1 MLVIAILIVV
11 LTLREK
17 SFLVILL
24 ILLVTRVML
33 PCLFKVLLICQLL
46 LILSRMFTII
56 LLRDLLLRV
65 RPLRLS
71 SCLIIPSI
79 TLILLLIITY
89 TSLPTLSILLSI
101 VFLIVNADFLDLIVL
116 RLLSSTTVSLRI
128 RIVIQRCRFFVT

>member
-33 PCLFKVLLICQLL
+33 PCLLKVLLICQLL
-46 LILSRMFTII
+46 LILSRVFTII

-79 TLILLLIITY
+79 TLILLLIIAY